1 MRPIFIRR
9 RTSARFS
16 APQDIATFL
25 RSRRAVTGM
34 RAHSLPVRFTP
45 VVVRHPVTLK
55 QPLIVAAEQARVY
68 DHAARHVADM
78 GTPAAVT

>member
-1 MRPIFIRR
+1 MP
-9 RTSARFS
+9 
-16 APQDIATFL
+16 
-25 RSRRAVTGM
+25 GM
-34 RAHSLPVRFTP
+34 RAHSLPVRLTP